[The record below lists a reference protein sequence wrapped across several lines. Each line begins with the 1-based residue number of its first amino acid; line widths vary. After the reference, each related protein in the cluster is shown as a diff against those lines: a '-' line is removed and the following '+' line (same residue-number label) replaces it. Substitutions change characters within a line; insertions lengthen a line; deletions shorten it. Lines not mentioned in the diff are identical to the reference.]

1 MSDLLQKA
9 NGNIPRTEKEK
20 QDMINEMTIHYGN
33 FLTAAKFDWRADSN
47 TQDTPR
53 RYAKSFVND
62 LIAGCLEEQPQI
74 TAFPSDGYTGIVL
87 EKDIPFASMCSHHN
101 REIVGKV
108 HIAYIPGKVKGTV
121 IGLSK
126 MNRLVEYYS
135 RRPQIQEGLT
145 VQIHKH
151 LDSVLKNNRGV
162 AVIIQATHGCI
173 SCRGVKHKGASMSTS
188 QLSGYFWTNEI
199 GTRAELFNL
208 INNGR

>member
-1 MSDLLQKA
+1 MKNIQLLKRA
-9 NGNIPRTEKEK
+9 NGNLVRTKEQK
-20 QDMINEMTIHYGN
+20 EQMIEEMTVHYGN
-33 FLTAAKFDWRADSN
+33 FLTAAGYDYKADPN
-47 TQDTPR
+47 TENTPR

-62 LIAGCLEEQPQI
+62 LIAGCLEQPPEI
-74 TAFPSDGYTGIVL
+74 TAFPSEGYTGIVL
-87 EKDIPFASMCSHHN
+87 EKNIPFASMCSHHN

-108 HIAYIPGKVKGTV
+108 HIACIPGKTDGTV

-126 MNRLVEYYS
+126 MNRLVEHYS

-145 VQIHKH
+145 VQIHSH
-151 LDSVLKNNRGV
+151 LDKVLKNNRGV
-162 AVIIQATHGCI
+162 AVIIEAAHGCV

-208 INNGR
+208 IGK